1 MKLIEKIKE
10 KIKKKDINKRKL
22 YLFMLIALFIGSS
35 IIELLGFNFRIL
47 TLPNEQK
54 GKHEISL
61 EELKLQDLVYNK
73 KNNVFTIT
81 GGNPA
86 FSIDG
91 VVEYINYLNIETDK
105 DSAPI
110 HINMSGTKKEYDL
123 NYRIK
128 KVSVLK
134 VDYPSK
140 QLNFNITSDDGS
152 KVFKFNQIVV
162 DNTITFNW
170 LRFFLFFSIGSA
182 IVFLV
187 LFRGF
192 VLQNLH
198 IAFLVLSVTI
208 GVNMSIMTPT
218 YYAYD
223 ELQHFIRAYELANF
237 DFGIFSEEKEISWI
251 ENIEDFFSFS
261 GTKSVTHNTYP
272 EFVDYF
278 NNYAIDQYTHKAYY
292 NSTAI
297 TYPFIPY
304 TFSALG
310 ILIARLLGVS
320 FICSFYMGRIFS
332 LLGYVLVCYIAI
344 KYAKVGK
351 RIMFLIALLPV
362 SLYSAAAYSADP
374 STLSFSLLTITIYTD
389 MLFMDEKKLNYKKV
403 VLFALCISMM
413 TMCKITY
420 APFCLLILSVP
431 CNKFKNKKEAVL
443 SKLGVFIIV
452 GIVAL
457 LTLLLGT
464 SKGIDQ
470 WEIPDVDTTGQVLFI
485 FNNML
490 LYIKIMISHVAEKFF
505 IYFVG
510 TTTSLAYCGTLS
522 PIWTVGLIVYLFVMT
537 VIDGEDE
544 NVYIQKKEKFFLAL
558 TIFAS
563 WALVLTALYI
573 TFTPVGK
580 LSIDGVQGRYF
591 APLVLPLLLLFQT
604 NKIKCDFSK
613 EQLNSIAVL
622 SSFFVL
628 SVSVIKIFAEYCV

>member
-1 MKLIEKIKE
+1 MGLMKLIEKIKE
-10 KIKKKDINKRKL
+10 KNISKRKI
-22 YLFMLIALFIGSS
+22 YLLLLIVLFICSS
-35 IIELLGFNFRIL
+35 IIELIGFNFRVL

-54 GKHEISL
+54 GKHEIRL
-61 EELKLQDLVYNK
+61 EELELQDLSYNK
-73 KNNVFTIT
+73 KNNKFTIT
-81 GGNPA
+81 GENPA
-86 FSIDG
+86 FSMDN
-91 VVEYINYLNIETDK
+91 VVQYINYLNIETAK
-105 DSAPI
+105 DSVPI
-110 HINMSGTKKEYDL
+110 HISISGTKKEYDL

-152 KVFKFNQIVV
+152 KVFKCNQIVV

-170 LRFFLFFSIGSA
+170 LRFFLIFSIGSA
-182 IVFLV
+182 IAFLV
-187 LFRGF
+187 VFRDF

-208 GVNMSIMTPT
+208 GINMSIMTPT

-237 DFGIFSEEKEISWI
+237 DFGILSEEKEISWI
-251 ENIEDFFSFS
+251 ENIEEFFSFS

-272 EFVDYF
+272 EFVDYV

-310 ILIARLLGVS
+310 ILFARLLGLS
-320 FICSFYMGRIFS
+320 FIFSFYMGRIFS
-332 LLGYVLVCYIAI
+332 LLGYVLVCYMAI
-344 KYAKVGK
+344 KYAKIGK
-351 RIMFLIALLPV
+351 RVMFLIALLPV

-374 STLSFSLLTITIYTD
+374 LTLSFSLLTITIFTD
-389 MLFMDEKKLNYKKV
+389 MLCSDKKTLNYKKV

-431 CNKFKNKKEAVL
+431 CNKFSNKREAIL
-443 SKLGVFIIV
+443 SKVGVFIIV

-470 WEIPDVDTTGQVLFI
+470 WEIPDSDTVGQVIFI
-485 FNNML
+485 FNNIV

-510 TTTSLAYCGTLS
+510 STTSLAYCGTLS
-522 PIWTVGLIVYLFVMT
+522 PIWTVGLIVYLFIMT

-544 NVYIQKKEKFFLAL
+544 KYIQKKEKLFLML
-558 TIFAS
+558 TILAS

-604 NKIKCDFSK
+604 KKIKCDYSK
-613 EQLNSIAVL
+613 KKLNLMAVL

-628 SVSVIKIFAEYCV
+628 SVSIIKIFSDYCV